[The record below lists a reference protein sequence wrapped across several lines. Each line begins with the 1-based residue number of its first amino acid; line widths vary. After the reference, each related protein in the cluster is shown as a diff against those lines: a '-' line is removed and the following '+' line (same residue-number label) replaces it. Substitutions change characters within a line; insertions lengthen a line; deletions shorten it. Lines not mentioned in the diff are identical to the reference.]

1 MITYKNK
8 KIKILPKSELPTVLE
23 KHNQSDI
30 SVPFHEYNNDL
41 MEHLCSFVDDME
53 KHDPKNEY
61 DTVYSF
67 YHNNEWGVIVFDSNV
82 QQNRT
87 YLVISDYLNR
97 HLENK

>member
-30 SVPFHEYNNDL
+30 QVPFHQYNNDL
-41 MEHLCSFVDDME
+41 MEHLCSFMDDME

-61 DTVYSF
+61 DTIYSF
-67 YHNNEWGVIVFDSNV
+67 YHNNEWAIVTFD
-82 QQNRT
+82 QNSSGKN
-87 YLVISDYLNR
+87 YLVTGELIMAKAD
-97 HLENK
+97 